1 MMVRPN
7 KTKPDGCSLWPPPA
21 AEDNSPYAC
30 MTQTTQAPGSN
41 PGGPIKTRLYGW
53 GPASGA
59 GYGLTDAV
67 NGKLWPP
74 LNITLPVTMVPG
86 TPAAPTVAVQ
96 TAWAPTGMTP

>member
-1 MMVRPN
+1 MTYRVMRMMATRDPVV
-7 KTKPDGCSLWPPPA
+7 
-21 AEDNSPYAC
+21 
-30 MTQTTQAPGSN
+30 PGSN
-41 PGGPIKTRLYGW
+41 PGGPIKTRLYGR

-96 TAWAPTGMTP
+96 TAWAPTGMMP

>member
-1 MMVRPN
+1 MTYRVMKMMATRGPV
-7 KTKPDGCSLWPPPA
+7 
-21 AEDNSPYAC
+21 
-30 MTQTTQAPGSN
+30 APGSN
-41 PGGPIKTRLYGW
+41 PGGPIKTRLYGR

-67 NGKLWPP
+67 NGKLWPT

-96 TAWAPTGMTP
+96 TA